1 MKFCRHYP
9 QCDGIV
15 NDNLFQF
22 FDTISDLWWWE
33 RGEGVGTLN
42 FQYKKNKF
50 ENNGKN
56 IKAQDSPAG
65 KGLYLHNLVIRGA
78 GNIICVHIPTTET
91 CLLNFA
97 NKRCKK
103 CLLYEFILS

>member
-1 MKFCRHYP
+1 MTFGGGR
-9 QCDGIV
+9 GGGGS
-15 NDNLFQF
+15 
-22 FDTISDLWWWE
+22 IS
-33 RGEGVGTLN
+33 N
-42 FQYKKNKF
+42 FQYKKKGNLKTM
-50 ENNGKN
+50 EKS

-65 KGLYLHNLVIRGA
+65 GGLYIHNLVVRGA
-78 GNIICVHIPTTET
+78 WNIICVHIPATET